1 MRFFT
6 YLTRSLRIL
15 FKKTGVKTVK
25 LGENYGVNVASFREV
40 LRVTE
45 SFDII
50 EKKLTVGTDEIS
62 CFYVD
67 GMTKDGAM
75 QKLFIYLLS
84 LKGLPATADAFLV
97 GNMPYV
103 ESEVSGDGA
112 KLLTMVLAG
121 ATVLFGSTFGA
132 KALIIDART
141 YPARDTAEP
150 ENDRVMRGPRDG
162 FVETLVF
169 NTALIRRRI
178 RDAALTM
185 HYQSVG
191 KASKSD
197 VVVCYMQ
204 GRASPKLVSRIKE
217 RLREIDTDALTMGH
231 QSLAEC
237 LIRTRWY
244 NPFPK
249 IRYTERPDVASAHL
263 LEGSVIVLLDNSP
276 AAMILP
282 TAIFDFLQETGD
294 FYLPPLTGTYLR
306 FVRHAVFW
314 LTLFMTPLWYLAV
327 LNPTL
332 VPEWIAFILPKNRGE
347 LPIYLQ
353 LLLAEFV
360 IDGLRMAS
368 MNTPDMLTNSLSVV
382 GGLILGDFA
391 VEVGW
396 LIPEVILYMAF
407 VAIANFTQTSFELG
421 YALKFMRIL
430 LLTLIAFFNG
440 WGLLAGVIL
449 IFVLIATNR
458 TVDGTRSYLYPL
470 IPFRGRALLSLLVRR
485 KKRS

>member
-1 MRFFT
+1 MQ
-6 YLTRSLRIL
+6 
-15 FKKTGVKTVK
+15 K
-25 LGENYGVNVASFREV
+25 LKENYHENVRLFEET
-40 LRVTE
+40 LRVKE
-45 SFDII
+45 NFDVI
-50 EKKLTVGTDEIS
+50 KKVLKIGKDELTL
-62 CFYVD
+62 FYID
-67 GMTKDGAM
+67 GLIKDGAM

-84 LKGLPATADAFLV
+84 LKELPSSATAFLES
-97 GNMPYV
+97 NMPYV
-103 ESEVSGDGA
+103 ECDVTDKADLMFQMILS
-112 KLLTMVLAG
+112 G

-132 KALIIDART
+132 EGLVIDART
-141 YPARDTAEP
+141 YPARETAEP

-178 RDAALTM
+178 RDVALTM
-185 HYQSVG
+185 HYTTMG

-197 VVVCYMQ
+197 IVICYMQ
-204 GRASPKLVSRIKE
+204 DRADPKLVKYIKDK
-217 RLREIDTDALTMGH
+217 ISSIQTDALTMGH
-231 QSLAEC
+231 ESLAET
-237 LIRTRWY
+237 LIQSRWY

-249 IRYTERPDVASAHL
+249 IRYTERPDVAAAHL
-263 LEGSVIVLLDNSP
+263 LEGSVIVLIDNSP

-282 TAIFDFLQETGD
+282 TAIFDFLQESSD

-306 FVRHAVFW
+306 AVRHAVFW
-314 LTLFMTPLWYLAV
+314 LTLFMTPVWFLGV
-327 LNPTL
+327 LNPQY
-332 VPEWIAFILPKNRGE
+332 VPEWLSFALPENRGK

-368 MNTPDMLTNSLSVV
+368 MNTPDMLANSLSVV

-391 VEVGW
+391 VDVGW

-430 LLTLIAFFNG
+430 LLTLTAFFNI
-440 WGLLAGVIL
+440 WGFVIGVFL
-449 IFVLIATNR
+449 IIVLIVSNK
-458 TVDGTRSYLYPL
+458 TVNGGHSYLYPL
-470 IPFRGRALLSLLVRR
+470 IPFSPKALLSLFVRR
-485 KKRS
+485 KKQS